1 MTAIMI
7 INNSSH
13 FSTNFS
19 LLVLVFLLFLRPRLS
34 LLLLL
39 LLLLLLR
46 KSVNIDF
53 VNIIAATVI
62 ATILVII
69 PSISLVIQIAT
80 IIAIIRIIVGLMHR
94 ALVILIGTMGI
105 ISPAILEDTRSK
117 ILEVQKVAAAVVV
130 VVVVVVLDER

>member
-19 LLVLVFLLFLRPRLS
+19 LLVLVFLLFLRPLLS
-34 LLLLL
+34 LL

-105 ISPAILEDTRSK
+105 ISPAILEDARSK

-130 VVVVVVLDER
+130 VVVVVLDER